1 MEHIEI
7 HEWVIFGVL
16 VLGMLAL
23 DLFLFNRKSHDVR
36 LKEAAAWSVVW
47 ICMALGF
54 NVYIYFVN
62 GGDLALKFLAAY
74 LVEKSLSVDNLF
86 VFLAIFSHFKVPSRY
101 QHRVLFWGVIGA
113 LVMRMLFI
121 AAGTALL
128 SRFSWMMIV
137 FGIFLIYT
145 GFKLAVSK
153 KEDYDPSHS
162 PVMKFATRFLRFS
175 KEIKSQKFFVRENG
189 VRMATPLLLVLII
202 VEFSD
207 VLFAFDSVPAV
218 LGISDNF
225 FIVYTSNVF
234 AILGLRAL
242 YFLIEGAIAKLRY
255 LNIGLAVILI
265 FIGIKMV
272 VSDYFHVPVAYSLAF
287 IASALTLTIVFS
299 LLLPEKKKAAR

>member
-1 MEHIEI
+1 MENIAI
-7 HEWVIFGVL
+7 HEWVIFGAL

-23 DLFLFNRKSHDVR
+23 DLFLFNRKSHDIR
-36 LKEAAAWSVVW
+36 LREAAIWSVVW
-47 ICMALGF
+47 ITMALGF
-54 NVYIYFVN
+54 NVYIYFAN

-113 LVMRMLFI
+113 LGMRMLFI

-128 SRFSWMMIV
+128 SRFSWMMII
-137 FGIFLIYT
+137 FGIFLVYT
-145 GFKLAVSK
+145 GAKLAVSK

-162 PVMKFATRFLRFS
+162 PIMKFATRFLRFS
-175 KEIKSQKFFVRENG
+175 KDITSQKFFTHENG
-189 VRMATPLLLVLII
+189 VRLATPLLLVLII

-242 YFLIEGAIAKLRY
+242 YFLIEGALSKLCY

-265 FIGIKMV
+265 FIGIKMIIT
-272 VSDYFHVPVAYSLAF
+272 DYLHVPVGVSLAF
-287 IASALTLTIVFS
+287 IASVLTLTIVFS
-299 LLLPEKKKAAR
+299 LLASRKKKSR